1 MNYSIFSRRKPP
13 VSELVHFAP
22 THEYIYPQDADH
34 ILVGLDPTVAEKLD
48 EIRYIEVTEV
58 GEELS
63 AGDTF
68 ATIGTSNGE
77 VELAMP
83 VGGTILSINEE
94 VVERPQLLC
103 NENFDVSWLLEVEAT
118 SPREVESFINVAN
131 PSD

>member
-1 MNYSIFSRRKPP
+1 

-22 THEYIYPQDADH
+22 THEYIYPQDSDH
-34 ILVGLDPTVAEKLD
+34 ILVGLDPVVAEKLD

-83 VGGTILSINEE
+83 VGGTILSINDE
-94 VVERPQLLC
+94 VIERPQLLC

-118 SPREVESFINVAN
+118 SPKELETFMSVAT
-131 PSD
+131 PSS

>member
-1 MNYSIFSRRKPP
+1 M
-13 VSELVHFAP
+13 SELVHFAP
-22 THEYIYPQDADH
+22 THEYIYPQDSDH
-34 ILVGLDPTVAEKLD
+34 ILVGLDPVVAEKLD

-83 VGGTILSINEE
+83 VGGTILSINDE
-94 VVERPQLLC
+94 VIERPQLLC

-118 SPREVESFINVAN
+118 SPKELETFMSVAT
-131 PSD
+131 PSS